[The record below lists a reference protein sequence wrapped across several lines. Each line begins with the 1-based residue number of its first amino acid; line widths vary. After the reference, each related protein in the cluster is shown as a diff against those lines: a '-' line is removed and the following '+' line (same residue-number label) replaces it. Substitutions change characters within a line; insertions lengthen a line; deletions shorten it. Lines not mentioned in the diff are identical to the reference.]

1 MKHLKRSNYREETR
15 RAINSYYC
23 EDNESKIVKDQI
35 DQTWERRERDEKLKI
50 LRETRLAWAIYNSII
65 DSDCLD
71 DTIDIEE
78 YLNGTDEVNDPIDPK
93 EEVYSKSKKRA
104 ERRRATVFAK
114 KRLIKKREDANKNL
128 DKRIEYDEKNTFSH
142 KSEGFD
148 SRVKRIVTLD
158 KRVDRFKR

>member
-1 MKHLKRSNYREETR
+1 MKHLKRSNYREEPR

-50 LRETRLAWAIYNSII
+50 LRETRLSWAIYNSII

-71 DTIDIEE
+71 DTVDIEE
-78 YLNGTDEVNDPIDPK
+78 YLNGTDEVNDPTEPK
-93 EEVYSKSKKRA
+93 EVVYSKSKKRA

-128 DKRIEYDEKNTFSH
+128 HKRIEYDEKNIFSH

>member
-23 EDNESKIVKDQI
+23 DDNESRIVKDQI
-35 DQTWERRERDEKLKI
+35 DQTWERREREEKFKI
-50 LRETRLAWAIYNSII
+50 LRETRLSWVIYNSII
-65 DSDCLD
+65 DNDCLD
-71 DTIDIEE
+71 DTVDIEE
-78 YLNGTDEVNDPIDPK
+78 YLNGTDEVKDPVEPT
-93 EEVYSKSKKRA
+93 EVYSKIKKRA
-104 ERRRATVFAK
+104 DRRRTTVFAK

-128 DKRIEYDEKNTFSH
+128 DKRIEYDEKNARSH
-142 KSEGFD
+142 KSEGLD